1 MAKTQKMTY
10 SLAITNAITAL
21 KTVEGVN
28 PEVIEKLTALKTSLD
43 KKNAAPRALTAQQK
57 KNEAL
62 KDEIAEFLADNADTG
77 FTVTDLLKAIPS
89 LDGDS
94 NQHVSSLMRYLA
106 DPEKDGRAERYT
118 EKRRTYFRARAVD

>member
-21 KTVEGVN
+21 KTIEGVN

-43 KKNAAPRALTAQQK
+43 KKNAAPRSLTAQQK
-57 KNEAL
+57 KNETL

-77 FTVTDLLKAIPS
+77 FTVTDILKAIPS

-94 NQHVSSLMRYLA
+94 NQHVSSLMRQLS
-106 DPEKDGRAERYT
+106 DPDKDGRAERYT